1 MCFYVSNFI
10 LNYIQELK
18 NKQIGGE
25 MRAFVL
31 KEGIPS
37 CSDLPGS

>member
-10 LNYIQELK
+10 LNYIQELQ

-31 KEGIPS
+31 K
-37 CSDLPGS
+37 